1 MAKKRKVK
9 KSLKQISQKRL
20 LFVLFLLSF
29 VLVFIIGKLIYLQ
42 IFDVADQYEAQVD
55 QSVDEVEVSA
65 SRGNIL
71 DRNGNILVQD
81 SSAKSVHIIPLDV
94 ENGKEKDLATLLAQ
108 KLGLDYKEVYEKV
121 TRLENDRV
129 EMKSGVSQD
138 VADTITQK
146 ITKGIAYKN
155 GTLYCIPDEIADS
168 AAAAGAI
175 SDATGMEYDSALKYL
190 TRRENSPIKIKGKV
204 DNSLAQE
211 ILDSQSKKDAAGK
224 TESTNGIELI
234 EDSRRYYTNGNF
246 ASYLLG
252 FTDANYDGL
261 SGVEATCNDIL
272 SGEKGIAYFQKDAT
286 GNTIPSQTKIIKQP
300 TQGKNITL
308 SIDSNIQN
316 MAEKAVSSAIEE
328 WKAKS
333 GTAIVME
340 TKTGKILA
348 MASKPDYDLND
359 PYTISDAFKA
369 KKAEDLS
376 GKSESDQL
384 SEMWKNPAVASNYE
398 PGSTFKAVTAAAAL
412 EEGVVSPD
420 TTVYCSGSIN
430 INGVTVNCTGNHGTQ
445 SVTEAIANSC
455 NPGLVQIIQRLDP
468 NKFYQYAYNFGYGEK
483 TGIEL
488 TGEEAGLIS
497 RRFDDSGAINELD
510 YSTLSFGQ
518 GLATTPIQNLAA
530 LNCVVNNGYYME
542 PSVLAD
548 NNDSALGVNGKL
560 GSSKQIV
567 SSETSK
573 EMRDI
578 MVNVVTGSSTLKN
591 LSEGYSIGGKTGTA
605 EKFVDG
611 AYSKTAYVTSFFCY
625 APVEDPQYSILMVL
639 DEPSSDASGGTS
651 AAPAAIEI
659 MKQILGASESS
670 VSSTGVG
677 GTVVVPDLVGL
688 NLETAK
694 AILDEKGIAYTVN
707 QKDHGSIVLSQSI
720 DAKGSYAEGDTL
732 ALDVGTSESIENGK
746 VRVPDLTGLSV
757 QFCNELLKGLGL
769 NLKVQGSG
777 FATGQNPAPGS
788 AVDKNSDV
796 TVTFAQ

>member
-1 MAKKRKVK
+1 MAKKKKVK

-20 LFVLFLLSF
+20 LFVIFLLSF

-94 ENGKEKDLATLLAQ
+94 ETGKEKDLANLLSQ
-108 KLGLDYKEVYEKV
+108 KLGLDYNEVYEKV

-138 VADTITQK
+138 VADTVTKK
-146 ITKGIAYKN
+146 ITKGITYKN
-155 GTLYCIPDEIADS
+155 GTLYCIPDEIEDS

-211 ILDSQSKKDAAGK
+211 ILESQSKKDAAGK
-224 TESTNGIELI
+224 TESTNGVELI

-369 KKAEDLS
+369 RKAEDLN

-548 NNDSALGVNGKL
+548 NNDSSLGVNGKL

-578 MVNVVTGSSTLKN
+578 MVNVITGSSTLKN
-591 LSEGYSIGGKTGTA
+591 LSEGYSMGGKTGTA

-639 DEPSSDASGGTS
+639 D
-651 AAPAAIEI
+651 
-659 MKQILGASESS
+659 
-670 VSSTGVG
+670 
-677 GTVVVPDLVGL
+677 
-688 NLETAK
+688 
-694 AILDEKGIAYTVN
+694 
-707 QKDHGSIVLSQSI
+707 
-720 DAKGSYAEGDTL
+720 
-732 ALDVGTSESIENGK
+732 
-746 VRVPDLTGLSV
+746 
-757 QFCNELLKGLGL
+757 
-769 NLKVQGSG
+769 
-777 FATGQNPAPGS
+777 
-788 AVDKNSDV
+788 
-796 TVTFAQ
+796 

>member
-29 VLVFIIGKLIYLQ
+29 VLVFIIRKLIYLQ

-94 ENGKEKDLATLLAQ
+94 ETGKEKDLATILAQ

-138 VADTITQK
+138 VADTITKK

-155 GTLYCIPDEIADS
+155 GTIYCIPDEIADS
-168 AAAAGAI
+168 AAAASAI

-190 TRRENSPIKIKGKV
+190 TQRENSPIKIKGKV

-211 ILDSQSKKDAAGK
+211 IIDSQSKKDAAGK
-224 TESTNGIELI
+224 TGSTNGIELI

-252 FTDANYDGL
+252 FIDANYDGL

-316 MAEKAVSSAIEE
+316 MAEKAVSSTIEE

-333 GTAIVME
+333 GTAIVMD

-455 NPGLVQIIQRLDP
+455 NPGMVQIIQRLDP

-548 NNDSALGVNGKL
+548 NNDSALGLNGKL
-560 GSSKQIV
+560 GYSKQIV

-659 MKQILGASESS
+659 MKQILGASGSS

-707 QKDHGSIVLSQSI
+707 QKDHGSIILSQSI
-720 DAKGSYAEGDTL
+720 DAKGSYAEGETL
-732 ALDVGTSESIENGK
+732 ALDVGTLDSIENGK
-746 VRVPDLTGLSV
+746 VLVPDLTGLSV

-769 NLKVQGSG
+769 NLKVHGSG